1 MQYMNPMLGTDF
13 YKIGHVFQYPEG
25 TTEIYSNFTPR
36 SDRLYKVNEKFNPHG
51 VINFGLQAYIM
62 YALQMHFNSQFF
74 NQPRDIVLNE
84 YQRTVSKALGTE
96 IDITHI
102 ADLYD
107 LGYLPIEIK
116 ALPEGSLVPCKVPLF
131 TVRNTQ
137 EKFFWLTNYI
147 ETWLSAD
154 IWAMTT
160 NATIA
165 FTYRCILEKFAV
177 ETGSPLDFVKWQGHD
192 FSARG
197 MSTLSSAVVISQGHL
212 TSFLG
217 TDTIGAINSIE
228 AYYGGLDTFVGGSV
242 PATEHSVMCAGGE
255 EDEIETFR
263 RILKTYPSGIVSIVS
278 DTWDFWNVVG
288 DDTSIAAQL
297 KDEILNRK
305 ENELGIAKTVFRP
318 DSGNPA
324 DILCGT
330 IIPAKSID
338 EAIDI
343 LKYDTE
349 WIEGEEYGPFS
360 VTETFNID
368 GKYYEVTVEPE
379 FNRHDKR
386 FYYIDGWA
394 EPTVKEITVTPEKK
408 GAVQC
413 LWDIFGGTINEQ
425 GYKVLNP
432 RVGLIYGDSITTDRA
447 IDILQRLKDK
457 GFASCNVVFGIGSFT
472 YQYNTRDTFG
482 FAMKATHAKIEGQ
495 AKDLFKNP
503 KTDNGVKKSAKGYLR
518 VEKDEQGN
526 YVLFDQQ
533 TEEQEA
539 QGELETVFKDGKL
552 VKFQNIVDIRA
563 RVDAEVQKMLSKM

>member
-13 YKIGHVFQYPEG
+13 YKIGHIFQYPKG
-25 TTEIYSNFTPR
+25 TAEIYSNFTPR

-84 YQRTVSKALGTE
+84 YQRTVSKALGSE

-297 KDEILNRK
+297 KDEILNRE

-330 IIPAKSID
+330 VSI
-338 EAIDI
+338 
-343 LKYDTE
+343 
-349 WIEGEEYGPFS
+349 GG
-360 VTETFNID
+360 
-368 GKYYEVTVEPE
+368 
-379 FNRHDKR
+379 
-386 FYYIDGWA
+386 
-394 EPTVKEITVTPEKK
+394 VTPEEK

-457 GFASCNVVFGIGSFT
+457 GFASCNVVFGMGSFT

-495 AKDLFKNP
+495 SKDLFKNP

-518 VEKDEQGN
+518 VEKDEQDK

-539 QGELETVFKDGKL
+539 QGELETIFKDGKL